1 MYERLGKVYVF
12 SFSGRGGCTGGLRM
26 KAERKEEGKS
36 KSHFLMLSRRT
47 AVLYCVAW
55 GLFSLAN
62 LSMLQWPAWLWPPDA
77 LYRATTKAG
86 ECCLVPQCAPLIAL
100 LYTTFPR
107 LASRSFT
114 HTCIH
119 TGRQASLLW
128 APGRCVSL
136 TERDRRQSLINHV
149 YAAGAQNII

>member
-1 MYERLGKVYVF
+1 MDLKKYVF
-12 SFSGRGGCTGGLRM
+12 FLFWLRWGLRVM
-26 KAERKEEGKS
+26 AERKEEGYS
-36 KSHFLMLSRRT
+36 KSHFLMLSRRA

-55 GLFSLAN
+55 GLFSPAN

-107 LASRSFT
+107 LPSRSFT
-114 HTCIH
+114 HSH
-119 TGRQASLLW
+119 THRQASLLW
-128 APGRCVSL
+128 APGRRVSL

-149 YAAGAQNII
+149 YAVGAQNII